1 MNIKNILVSIG
12 MMLATTTVA
21 QVSGTIADQSGEP
34 LIGANLM
41 WLGTSIGTAADV
53 NGNFTLPARPGATQI
68 VASYVGFAKDTI
80 RIAQQPATVAIVLK
94 AENTLNEVVVRTN
107 RLGVGKLK
115 GVVNGLEITQASLV
129 RDACCNLGE
138 SFTTNASVDVNY
150 SDAATGAKQIK
161 LLGLAGTYV
170 QMLTEN
176 IPNFRGAAAPYS
188 LGYVPGTWMQSI
200 QVSKGSASVKNGYES
215 ITGQINVEYKKP
227 ETEEE
232 VNVNLFGNLKSRYE
246 ANLDG
251 NIHLNERVSTSVLA
265 HYENTGGNHD
275 DNKDG
280 FLDNPRVEQFNI
292 FNRWRWKNGKHTF
305 LGGVKLL
312 GENRNSGQTDHAISH
327 NGSSKL
333 YKINIDTK
341 RYELFAKNALTLNAE
356 RGTNI
361 ALILSGSL
369 HEQDATFG
377 NKVYDVQQ
385 RNGYASLLFESDL
398 GKAHSLSAGLSINHD
413 YFDQKYRLTHNE
425 NEALTSLIEQ
435 ETVPGAYVQY
445 TYHLNDK
452 WTLMGG
458 IRIDHSSLHGAFIT
472 PRTHLKY
479 SPSETFTL
487 RASAGK
493 GYRSVFALAEYN
505 YLLASGRKLIIKDI
519 PQEAAWNYGISAD
532 WYVALL
538 GNTLKVNAE
547 YYYTDFRRQAVM
559 DMDRDAKSIYI
570 SSLDGKSY
578 SHTMQL
584 EATYPIT
591 PDLSVTMA
599 YRLNDVKSTYNGT
612 LQERP
617 LTSRYK
623 GLVTAS
629 YKTPLGLWQFDA
641 TLQLNGSGRMPAPY
655 ITADGSPS
663 WSSRFSAYEQL
674 NVQITRWFRK
684 WSVYVGAENLT
695 GFNQKNAIIAADKPW
710 SEQFDPTMVWA
721 PTHGATVYA
730 GLRWSFKR

>member
-12 MMLATTTVA
+12 MMLATTAVA
-21 QVSGTIADQSGEP
+21 QVSGTITDQSGEP

-41 WLGTSIGTAADV
+41 WLGTSVGTAADV

-327 NGSSKL
+327 SSSSKL

-458 IRIDHSSLHGAFIT
+458 IRIDHSSLHGAFLT

-519 PQEAAWNYGISAD
+519 PQEAAWNYGVSAD

-559 DMDRDAKSIYI
+559 DMDRDTKSIYI

-641 TLQLNGSGRMPAPY
+641 TLQLNGGGRMPAPY